1 VNRKKNIYSLHFNIP
16 VVRTEFVSSVL
27 VQFACPK
34 RQFFRNRG
42 IDKKLRCLP
51 KIYAQC
57 DHVAA
62 KNIKKSEMMNMPVSQ
77 YGKSPCLAFM

>member
-1 VNRKKNIYSLHFNIP
+1 VNRKKNIYSLRFNIP
-16 VVRTEFVSSVL
+16 VVRTELVSSVL

-34 RQFFRNRG
+34 RQFFRNGG

-62 KNIKKSEMMNMPVSQ
+62 KKIEMMNMPVSQ
-77 YGKSPCLAFM
+77 YSKSPCLAFI